1 MIHNIKLAPSLMCV
15 NWLNVQSDIDWIE
28 KSNSFDY
35 MHIDIVDGKFAP
47 DFTMG
52 SSIIDTIRPTVNLG
66 LDFHFMVE
74 EPRSI
79 LETYQPKPGDIFTI
93 HQECSRN
100 LHRDLIYLKQ
110 FGCSVGVALCP
121 ATSIST
127 LDYILDEID
136 RILIMSVDPGFKGGK
151 LVPSVFNKLRDTR
164 SLIKECGLDI
174 EIAVDGN
181 VSLENIPKMVAS
193 GADTLVLGSSGL
205 FIQGVTLD
213 ASLEKLHDVIKQGVE
228 DRDE

>member
-15 NWLNVQSDIDWIE
+15 NWLNVQADIDWIE

>member
-15 NWLNVQSDIDWIE
+15 NWLNVQSDIEWIE
-28 KSNSFDY
+28 NSNSFDY
-35 MHIDIVDGKFAP
+35 LHIDIVDGKFAP

-52 SSIIDTIRPTVNLG
+52 SSIIDTIRPKVNLP

-79 LETYQPKPGDIFTI
+79 LETYQPKHGDSFTI

-121 ATSIST
+121 ATAIST
-127 LDYILDEID
+127 LDYILDD
-136 RILIMSVDPGFKGGK
+136 LDKILIMAVDPGFKGGR
-151 LVPSVFNKLRDTR
+151 LVPSVFKKLQDVRA
-164 SLIKECGLDI
+164 LVKECGLDI

-181 VSLENIPKMVAS
+181 VSFENIPKLVAS

-205 FIQGVTLD
+205 FVKGRTLD
-213 ASLEKLHDVIKQGVE
+213 ASMAQLHDVIEKGLGISNE
-228 DRDE
+228 

>member
-1 MIHNIKLAPSLMCV
+1 MINNIKLSPSLMCI
-15 NWLNVQSDIDWIE
+15 NWLNVQSDLEWIE
-28 KSNSFDY
+28 SANLFDY

-52 SSIIDTIRPTVNLG
+52 SSIINTLRSRISLG
-66 LDFHFMVE
+66 LDFHFMVQ

-79 LETYQPKPGDIFTI
+79 LETYQPKSGDVFTI

-100 LHRDLIYLKQ
+100 LHRDLVYIKQ

-127 LDYILDEID
+127 LDYILDDID
-136 RILIMSVDPGFKGGK
+136 RILILSVDPGFKGGK
-151 LVPSVFNKLRDTR
+151 LVPSVFNKIRDTKA
-164 SLIKECGLDI
+164 LVKECGLDI
-174 EIAVDGN
+174 EIVIDGN
-181 VSLENIPKMVAS
+181 VSFENIPKMVAS

-205 FIQGVTLD
+205 FVKGYTLD
-213 ASLEKLHDVIKQGVE
+213 ASLEQLKKAIKKGLKNRNE
-228 DRDE
+228 

>member
-52 SSIIDTIRPTVNLG
+52 SSIIDTIRPKVNLG

>member
-52 SSIIDTIRPTVNLG
+52 SSIIDTIRPKVNLG

-127 LDYILDEID
+127 LDYILDDID
-136 RILIMSVDPGFKGGK
+136 RILIMSVDPGFKGGR

-164 SLIKECGLDI
+164 SLVEECGLDI

-181 VSLENIPKMVAS
+181 VSFENIPKMVAS
-193 GADTLVLGSSGL
+193 GAIHWCLGL
-205 FIQGVTLD
+205 LD
-213 ASLEKLHDVIKQGVE
+213 FSFGKYAGCLAGTAA
-228 DRDE
+228 

>member
-1 MIHNIKLAPSLMCV
+1 MCL

-52 SSIIDTIRPTVNLG
+52 SSIIDTIRPKVTLG

-79 LETYQPKPGDIFTI
+79 LETYKPKPGDMFTI

-127 LDYILDEID
+127 LDYILDDID
-136 RILIMSVDPGFKGGK
+136 RILIMSVDPGFKGGR

-164 SLIKECGLDI
+164 ALVKECGLNI

-181 VSLENIPKMVAS
+181 VSFEHIPKIVAS

-205 FIQGVTLD
+205 FIQGRTLD
-213 ASLEKLHDVIKQGVE
+213 SSLEQLNEVIKQGLE
-228 DRDE
+228 DRDG

>member
-1 MIHNIKLAPSLMCV
+1 MIHNIKLAPSLMCL
-15 NWLNVQSDIDWIE
+15 NWLNVQSDINWIE

-52 SSIIDTIRPTVNLG
+52 SSIIDTIRPKVTLG

-79 LETYQPKPGDIFTI
+79 LETYQPKPGDMFTI

-127 LDYILDEID
+127 LDYILDDID
-136 RILIMSVDPGFKGGK
+136 RILIMSVDPGFKGGR

-164 SLIKECGLDI
+164 ALVKECGLNI

-181 VSLENIPKMVAS
+181 VSFEHIPKIVAS

-205 FIQGVTLD
+205 FIQGRTLD
-213 ASLEKLHDVIKQGVE
+213 SSLEQLNEVIKQGLE
-228 DRDE
+228 DRDG